1 MDHLIKNRNVI
12 KEMKRN
18 KISHFLYLLFTLIS
32 TNQRELPMLRLV
44 YKRLIETGSPR
55 NKSSKKHSIVHGI
68 KRKRELSMDD

>member
-44 YKRLIETGSPR
+44 YKRLIEIYSSWSFINRLIKKTAQSIDEGPR
-55 NKSSKKHSIVHGI
+55 AI
-68 KRKRELSMDD
+68 

>member
-18 KISHFLYLLFTLIS
+18 KISHFLYLLSTLIS

-44 YKRLIETGSPR
+44 YKRLIEIYSSWSFINRLIKKTAQSIDEGPR
-55 NKSSKKHSIVHGI
+55 AI
-68 KRKRELSMDD
+68 